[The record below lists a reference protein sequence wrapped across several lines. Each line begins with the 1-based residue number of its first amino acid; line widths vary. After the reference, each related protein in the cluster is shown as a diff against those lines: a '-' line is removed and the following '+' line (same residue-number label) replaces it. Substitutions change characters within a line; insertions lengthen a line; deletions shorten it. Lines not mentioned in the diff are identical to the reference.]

1 MDMSGHSF
9 RNVVTQ
15 FPSLSSGF
23 SIIEV
28 LITLFITSVGLL
40 SLAALQIQ
48 GLRCTHSAILRTHA
62 VAYTTE
68 MVEQLHATSA
78 TSPDAPPSCTTG
90 PCISTASIEEWQTRI
105 LNTLPQGIGTVTIGA
120 SSATVQVVWDDHGE
134 AQQFSLSVAL

>member
-1 MDMSGHSF
+1 MDVSSHSLG
-9 RNVVTQ
+9 NIVTQ
-15 FPSLSSGF
+15 SPAFSSGF

-78 TSPDAPPSCTTG
+78 TSPDAPPTYTTD
-90 PCISTASIEEWQTRI
+90 PCISAATIEEWQTHI
-105 LNTLPQGIGTVTIGA
+105 LESLPQGIGTVTIGA
-120 SSATVQVVWDDHGE
+120 SSATVQVGWDDHGE